1 MSGKNIKK
9 LRMEYEISVQR
20 LAAYMRI
27 EQEELLDWEAGIRV
41 PDEEQLER
49 LAQLFQVDSSEL
61 IDAKERSVMKKQRE
75 SKSSDQKNK
84 KQKAKK
90 GKTRKKTKRKTKHR
104 TDHKTKKQ
112 TVVKKR
118 RTWPLALVLLLLVAG
133 LAAGGGFL
141 YWKYGDELF
150 SQKQEYRMED
160 MAGTFTDE
168 NAHNGAASA
177 IVLRSDGSFVFTQ
190 NSCEGMQD
198 VSGTWSI
205 SDHSMKA
212 TSTQGT
218 YTFAIRS
225 SNQLKYEGQTIYCG
239 PYNKDIFTRGGVNG
253 QTPQQEEKPQKQ
265 EDIAGTYSG
274 NHSTLVISDVTDTT
288 FSYTLTSLNPEDA
301 QQVATISGTA
311 QRNGD
316 TASFSF
322 SDDGYGTQGNGSF
335 TFQDAQVVF
344 SIQKTQ
350 TDPQA
355 VWGIFEEGTLFR

>member
-49 LAQLFQVDSSEL
+49 LAHFFQVDSSEL

-75 SKSSDQKNK
+75 SKSSIKRIRNRRRR
-84 KQKAKK
+84 KAKP
-90 GKTRKKTKRKTKHR
+90 RKKTKRKTKHR

-168 NAHNGAASA
+168 NA
-177 IVLRSDGSFVFTQ
+177 R
-190 NSCEGMQD
+190 
-198 VSGTWSI
+198 
-205 SDHSMKA
+205 
-212 TSTQGT
+212 
-218 YTFAIRS
+218 
-225 SNQLKYEGQTIYCG
+225 
-239 PYNKDIFTRGGVNG
+239 
-253 QTPQQEEKPQKQ
+253 
-265 EDIAGTYSG
+265 
-274 NHSTLVISDVTDTT
+274 
-288 FSYTLTSLNPEDA
+288 
-301 QQVATISGTA
+301 
-311 QRNGD
+311 
-316 TASFSF
+316 
-322 SDDGYGTQGNGSF
+322 
-335 TFQDAQVVF
+335 
-344 SIQKTQ
+344 
-350 TDPQA
+350 
-355 VWGIFEEGTLFR
+355 

>member
-205 SDHSMKA
+205 SDHSIKA

-311 QRNGD
+311 Q
-316 TASFSF
+316 
-322 SDDGYGTQGNGSF
+322 
-335 TFQDAQVVF
+335 
-344 SIQKTQ
+344 
-350 TDPQA
+350 
-355 VWGIFEEGTLFR
+355 